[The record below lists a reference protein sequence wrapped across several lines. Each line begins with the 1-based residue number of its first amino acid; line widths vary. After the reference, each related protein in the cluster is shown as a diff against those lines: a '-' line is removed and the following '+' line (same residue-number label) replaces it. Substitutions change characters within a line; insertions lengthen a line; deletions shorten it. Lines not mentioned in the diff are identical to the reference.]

1 MPGYARINFRFPAG
15 RDLGDGT
22 TNPPRTHGAKFGVCP
37 ALRDGVSLELES
49 WRLELWP
56 FPLLVSKKYFSLQ
69 FGFWLVLTCFT
80 VIWFVL
86 ACFAWVLRFEV
97 WRFSGLSRVASAKE
111 EVWNLE
117 FFPRAALALLPPPR
131 PPGNF
136 LSASGLI

>member
-1 MPGYARINFRFPAG
+1 MNEGQTSVESVSPFQICNLKSSAIGYN
-15 RDLGDGT
+15 
-22 TNPPRTHGAKFGVCP
+22 
-37 ALRDGVSLELES
+37 ALSLQPSL
-49 WRLELWP
+49 RALID
-56 FPLLVSKKYFSLQ
+56 FSLTETQ
-69 FGFWLVLTCFT
+69 IAGIIIFWLVLTCFT